1 MTLIA
6 RIQNDVA
13 NYVKYRRTAAAIR
26 SLPLDLALDLDL
38 YSGDAEK
45 IARRAVYGA

>member
-13 NYVKYRRTAAAIR
+13 NYVKFRRTAAALR
-26 SLPLDLALDLDL
+26 ALPLEVALDLDL

-45 IARRAVYGA
+45 IARRVVYGA